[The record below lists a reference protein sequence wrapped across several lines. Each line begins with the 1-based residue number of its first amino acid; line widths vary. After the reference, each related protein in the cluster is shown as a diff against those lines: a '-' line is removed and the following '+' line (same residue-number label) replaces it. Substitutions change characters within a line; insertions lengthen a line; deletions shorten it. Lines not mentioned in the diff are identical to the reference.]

1 VINTEEMNIYLRSLL
16 PDRDKLLAALE
27 AEAEEEQMPI
37 LQPEVAQLLE
47 TLISIHRS
55 TRVLEIGTA
64 IGYSTI
70 RLAKAVSLRNGEVV
84 TIELQE
90 ELRHRALENFRQAA
104 VSHLITS
111 LGGDAREVIPSQ
123 LGGREKNFDFI
134 FVDAAKGQYPEF
146 FKLCLPL
153 LAPGG
158 LFVADNVLYKG
169 WVVPGS
175 VFPRR
180 KKTLVVRLRLLLKL
194 LANHPAFNS
203 TLLPIGDGVLVS
215 CFKGNEVEIR

>member
-16 PDRDKLLAALE
+16 PDRDMLLAGLEEE
-27 AEAEEEQMPI
+27 AEQEEIPI

-47 TLISIHRS
+47 TLISIHQS
-55 TRVLEIGTA
+55 ARVLEIGTA

-70 RLAKAVSLRNGEVV
+70 RLAKAVSLRQGEVV

-90 ELRHRALENFRQAA
+90 ELRYRALENFHKAS

-111 LGGDAREVIPSQ
+111 LGGDAREVIPTQ
-123 LGGREKNFDFI
+123 LAGREKTFDLI
-134 FVDAAKGQYPEF
+134 FVDAAKGQYLEF

-175 VFPRR
+175 IFPRR
-180 KKTLVVRLRLLLKL
+180 KKTLVVRLRHLLKL
-194 LANHPAFNS
+194 MTNHPAFNS

-215 CFKGNEVEIR
+215 YYNGNGVEIK

>member
-1 VINTEEMNIYLRSLL
+1 MINTEEMNIYLRSLL
-16 PDRDKLLAALE
+16 PSRNQLLTEL
-27 AEAEEEQMPI
+27 EEEAADNLIPI

-47 TLISIHRS
+47 TLIAVHQSKN
-55 TRVLEIGTA
+55 VLEIGTA

-70 RLAKAVSLRNGEVV
+70 RLAEAVKSRGGQVV

-90 ELRHRALENFRQAA
+90 EMQVKASNNFNRAGVN
-104 VSHLITS
+104 SLITS
-111 LGGDAREVIPSQ
+111 LAGDAREVIPMQ
-123 LGGREKNFDFI
+123 LAGKEKSFDFI
-134 FVDAAKGQYPEF
+134 FVDAAKGQYVEF
-146 FKLCLPL
+146 FNLCLPL

-180 KKTLVVRLRLLLKL
+180 KKTLVTRLRRLLKL
-194 LANHPAFNS
+194 LANHPDFS
-203 TLLPIGDGVLVS
+203 SSLLPMGDGVLIS
-215 CFKGNEVEIR
+215 YYKGEVEK